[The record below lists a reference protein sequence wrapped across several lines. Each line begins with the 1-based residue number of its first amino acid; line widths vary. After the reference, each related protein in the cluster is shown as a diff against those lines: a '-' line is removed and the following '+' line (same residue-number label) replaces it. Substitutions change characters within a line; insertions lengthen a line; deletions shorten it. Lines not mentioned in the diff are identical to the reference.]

1 MLLVIWR
8 VVSGNVFF
16 SKKGK
21 KFSSYWA
28 HDDLW
33 LLLLWWLRVSCC
45 TENQELSEIWYCMAG
60 MVVAVKYVV
69 TVLLFSLK
77 IMTMRRFWPMRKC
90 HCTISQ
96 QIGNVPSF
104 WSGPRTAA
112 RTSCGRGWWITRWIA
127 LPPPCP
133 VSVTAHQVPYSKPW
147 LQTNPLALEILI
159 RSLGVWGRIYRALE
173 KREVNA
179 NPVLQTQCSRGVI
192 RHAIISVWIK
202 LEWVTEVLNETSILG
217 KKFFIVC
224 RV

>member
-45 TENQELSEIWYCMAG
+45 TGSQELSEIWYCMAG
-60 MVVAVKYVV
+60 MVVAVKYV

-192 RHAIISVWIK
+192 RHAIILVWIK

-224 RV
+224 PV